1 MKHQMNHFSLERK
14 RKHMFYCS
22 SCSSKIRLWPMFAFL
37 MKWLSKNSVNNF
49 SKFRQCQS
57 SFVLF
62 IQWFDFYFVSS
73 SPFCVAAYLPVCK
86 SVFLEMRA
94 FRLGVTFCV
103 AQSSGHEPKV
113 CAKRESSLKRL
124 SLCACLALAP
134 TCLKNTKKK

>member
-1 MKHQMNHFSLERK
+1 MTYVCFSDEVIGQRIQ
-14 RKHMFYCS
+14 S
-22 SCSSKIRLWPMFAFL
+22 IT
-37 MKWLSKNSVNNF
+37 SVNLGSVRAPLYCLYNG
-49 SKFRQCQS
+49 
-57 SFVLF
+57 LIF
-62 IQWFDFYFVSS
+62 ILLAVR
-73 SPFCVAAYLPVCK
+73 VAAYLPVCK